1 MKKYK
6 LILKSVKKLKSG
18 KKKYEAIF
26 IKKFT
31 DGKDKEIKR
40 KFGAAGMSD
49 FTIHKDIERRDRY
62 IKRHKKD
69 LKTNDPTRAGFLSMY
84 ILWNKKTHKASV
96 SDFKRRL
103 NIYNKTGK
111 FPKSISGSSL
121 KSRYGDSTI
130 SSNNKFGVKLP
141 DFTSKELNK
150 TYINMLPPEIKE
162 KIKEYLAAYMINKN
176 INLNKLS
183 ILRYRQSPIYLKRLL
198 NKYKI
203 LDPRTDNTRL
213 WLFQAADIL
222 TSDNLK
228 EPYWYEVI
236 RSLVGTFLFLDPEKY
251 TGQIAVNINICEE
264 NLEIILEKMGFNINE
279 NLNSQGKWYFNAWK
293 FLNSNEEITSFG
305 KSKIPDNVK
314 NKALYKRIKAK
325 IRREVNKKGRR
336 WGAYDS
342 GRLVREYKSKGGKYS
357 GKKGK
362 TKSKGKEKMS
372 ALDRWY
378 KEKWVDAC
386 AWPKRKS
393 CGRTK
398 SKEKIAYC
406 RPSVKVSSKTP
417 KLIQE
422 LSKSQIKSRCRKKK
436 RSPKKRIR

>member
-1 MKKYK
+1 MKIQK
-6 LILKSVKKLKSG
+6 
-18 KKKYEAIF
+18 KKKY
-26 IKKFT
+26 
-31 DGKDKEIKR
+31 
-40 KFGAAGMSD
+40 
-49 FTIHKDIERRDRY
+49 Y
-62 IKRHKKD
+62 KD
-69 LKTNDPTRAGFLSMY
+69 LL
-84 ILWNKKTHKASV
+84 
-96 SDFKRRL
+96 
-103 NIYNKTGK
+103 
-111 FPKSISGSSL
+111 KSISLANIENTQDLYNSL
-121 KSRYGDSTI
+121 YIRGLMKYNALMQSRPDDEEDNKKFKDQLWINLDSTDKFTYLWTKKALKVLKPEDFKKYFWWKI
-130 SSNNKFGVKLP
+130 IDNLLEDLYEITETEPKWSSVPLYNVRRYFVNVLARGSL
-141 DFTSKELNK
+141 
-150 TYINMLPPEIKE
+150 E
-162 KIKEYLAAYMINKN
+162 KAHQQADYYLGTRENVLKI
-176 INLNKLS
+176 LRS
-183 ILRYRQSPIYLKRLL
+183 ILSLEIPEGQFVPGE
-198 NKYKI
+198 
-203 LDPRTDNTRL
+203 
-213 WLFQAADIL
+213 
-222 TSDNLK
+222 DNLIYYDSIVYALGIWRK
-228 EPYWYEVI
+228 KKPIEV
-236 RSLVGTFLFLDPEKY
+236 DPEVEALQARLDK
-251 TGQIAVNINICEE
+251 
-264 NLEIILEKMGFNINE
+264 
-279 NLNSQGKWYFNAWK
+279 LNSE
-293 FLNSNEEITSFG
+293 SEFG

-422 LSKSQIKSRCRKKK
+422 LSKSQIKSRCRRKK